1 MLLIAAGHEWMQ
13 RDIDH
18 PPGMLAA
25 ADPVQT
31 ATTASGA
38 PVSHGEFQ
46 LRRRAGFEVTARV
59 LSTRRYRWGLGAD
72 LSPIDLA
79 LGWGP
84 MSDQSVLDRL
94 DISQGNRWY
103 FFRYE
108 NPPPLAPGDLST
120 HSANMHMIPAEPWVE
135 DELLDLRHGDVVS
148 LSGYLVDAQ
157 HPTGFKWRTSLSRED
172 TGGGACE
179 LFLVTGI
186 TIKPRP

>member
-1 MLLIAAGHEWMQ
+1 MLLIAAGRQWMQ
-13 RDIDH
+13 RDIGH
-18 PPGMLAA
+18 PPGMLVAG
-25 ADPVQT
+25 DPVQLAT
-31 ATTASGA
+31 ADSDA

-46 LRRRAGFEVTARV
+46 LKRRAGFEVTARV

-84 MSDQSVLDRL
+84 MSDQSVLDHL

-108 NPPPLAPGDLST
+108 NPPPLAPDDLSKN
-120 HSANMHMIPAEPWVE
+120 SANMHMIPAEPWVE
-135 DELLDLRHGDVVS
+135 DELLNLRHGDVVS
-148 LSGYLVDAQ
+148 LNGYLVDAQ
-157 HPTGFKWRTSLSRED
+157 HPTGFSWRTSLSRED
-172 TGGGACE
+172 TGGGSCE